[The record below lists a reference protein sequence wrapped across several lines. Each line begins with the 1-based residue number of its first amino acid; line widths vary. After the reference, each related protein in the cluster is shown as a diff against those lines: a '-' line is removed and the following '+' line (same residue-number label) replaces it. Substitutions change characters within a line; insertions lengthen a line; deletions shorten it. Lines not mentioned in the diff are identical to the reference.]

1 MRATVSMLLLLSS
14 AGTLSA
20 TDLVELDAT
29 QMERAG
35 VIVGDVVEH
44 AFGDRQRV
52 VGQVV
57 RVPGSTLTLKSLIG
71 GRIEA
76 IRVAPG
82 DRVEAGDVIATLHSH
97 EILAIQADL
106 LRARERANLAATR
119 ATAARQLFEVEGIS
133 RVELEQREQ
142 ESFGAELELQMLR
155 EELLDHGFPK
165 AALDRVLETRSTDP
179 HLPVAAP
186 TSGVVLE
193 LGAEEHEWVEEYQSL
208 VVIGDPD
215 RLELELQLSL
225 DQAAAIEP
233 GNEIS
238 FYPAGQPSSTG
249 RAVAIRRVPQV
260 DPGTRTIKL
269 RARVEEAGPWLY
281 PGVFVEGTAVGG
293 AARTSPAVPT
303 RAVINLEGR
312 DTVFIH
318 RQGGA
323 FEPRTVV
330 LGASDGDFFEV
341 VSGVARGDRIATG
354 GVFLLKS
361 TLVGGGG
368 EEE

>member
-1 MRATVSMLLLLSS
+1 MRATILMLLLSS
-14 AGTLSA
+14 AVWLPA
-20 TDLVELDAT
+20 AELVELDAV

-35 VIVGDVVEH
+35 VTVGEVVEH
-44 AFGDRQRV
+44 SFGDRQRV

-57 RVPGSTLTLKSLIG
+57 RVPGSTLTLKTLIG
-71 GRIEA
+71 GRIESISA
-76 IRVAPG
+76 APG

-97 EILAIQADL
+97 EILGLQGDL
-106 LRARERANLAATR
+106 LRARERAKLAATR
-119 ATAARQLFEVEGIS
+119 AEAARQLFAVEGIS
-133 RVELEQREQ
+133 RIELEQREQ
-142 ESFGAELELQMLR
+142 EAFAADLDYQMFR
-155 EELLDHGFPK
+155 EELLDHGFPS

-193 LGAEEHEWVEEYQSL
+193 LGAEEHEWVEAYQVL

-215 RLELELQLSL
+215 RLEVELQLSL

-233 GNEIS
+233 GDQIS
-238 FYPAGQPSSTG
+238 FYPAGRPASVG
-249 RAVAIRRVPQV
+249 RAVAIRQVPQV

-269 RARVEEAGPWLY
+269 RARVDEAGPWLY
-281 PGVFVEGTAVGG
+281 PGVFVEGTVASG
-293 AARTSPAVPT
+293 ARRSGPSVPT
-303 RAVINLEGR
+303 QAVINLEGR
-312 DTVFIH
+312 DTVFVH
-318 RQGGA
+318 RHGGT
-323 FEPRTVV
+323 FEARPIA

-341 VSGVARGDRIATG
+341 VSGVGRGDRIATG

>member
-1 MRATVSMLLLLSS
+1 
-14 AGTLSA
+14 
-20 TDLVELDAT
+20 
-29 QMERAG
+29 MERAG
-35 VIVGDVVEH
+35 VVVGDVVEH

-57 RVPGSTLTLKSLIG
+57 RVPGSTLTLKTLIG
-71 GRIEA
+71 GRVETIE
-76 IRVAPG
+76 VAPG

-97 EILAIQADL
+97 EILAVQSDL
-106 LRARERANLAATR
+106 LRARERAKLASTR
-119 ATAARQLFEVEGIS
+119 AAAARQLFEVEGIS
-133 RVELEQREQ
+133 KIELEEREQ
-142 ESFGAELELQMLR
+142 ESFAADLEYKMFR
-155 EELLDHGFPK
+155 EELLDHGFPIS
-165 AALDRVLETRSTDP
+165 ALDRVLETRSTDP

-193 LGAEEHEWVEEYQSL
+193 LETEEHEWVEAYQPL
-208 VVIGDPD
+208 VVIGDPN

-233 GNEIS
+233 GDEIT

-269 RARVEEAGPWLY
+269 RARVEHAGPWLY
-281 PGVFVEGTAVGG
+281 PGVFVEGTAEGG
-293 AARTSPAVPT
+293 AGRRGPAVPT
-303 RAVINLEGR
+303 GAVINLEGR
-312 DTVFIH
+312 DTVFVH

-323 FEPRTVV
+323 FEPRAVV
-330 LGASDGDFFEV
+330 LGASDGDYYEV
-341 VSGVARGDRIATG
+341 LSGVARGDRIATG

>member
-1 MRATVSMLLLLSS
+1 MRATILMLLLST
-14 AGTLSA
+14 AGMLTA
-20 TDLVELDAT
+20 AEVVELDAT

-35 VIVGDVVEH
+35 VTVGEVVEH
-44 AFGDRQRV
+44 SFGDRQQV

-57 RVPGSTLTLKSLIG
+57 RVPGSTLTLKTLIG
-71 GRIEA
+71 GRVESIA
-76 IRVAPG
+76 AAPG

-97 EILAIQADL
+97 EILGLQSDL
-106 LRARERANLAATR
+106 LRARERAKLADTR
-119 ATAARQLFEVEGIS
+119 AEAARQLFEVEGIS
-133 RVELEQREQ
+133 RIELEQREQ
-142 ESFGAELELQMLR
+142 ESFAADLDYQMFR
-155 EELLDHGFPK
+155 EELLDHGFPE

-193 LGAEEHEWVEEYQSL
+193 LGAEEHEWVEAYQVL

-215 RLELELQLSL
+215 RLEVEFQLSL
-225 DQAAAIEP
+225 DQAAVIEP
-233 GNEIS
+233 GDEIS
-238 FYPAGQPSSTG
+238 FFPAGRPSSPG
-249 RAVAIRRVPQV
+249 RAVAIQRVPQV
-260 DPGTRTIKL
+260 DPGSRTIKL
-269 RARVEEAGPWLY
+269 RARIEEAGAWLY
-281 PGVFVEGTAVGG
+281 PGVFVEGTV
-293 AARTSPAVPT
+293 TSGDPRSGPSVPT
-303 RAVINLEGR
+303 QAVINLAGR
-312 DTVFIH
+312 DTVFVH

-323 FEPRTVV
+323 FEARSVV

-341 VSGVARGDRIATG
+341 VSGVGPGDRIATG